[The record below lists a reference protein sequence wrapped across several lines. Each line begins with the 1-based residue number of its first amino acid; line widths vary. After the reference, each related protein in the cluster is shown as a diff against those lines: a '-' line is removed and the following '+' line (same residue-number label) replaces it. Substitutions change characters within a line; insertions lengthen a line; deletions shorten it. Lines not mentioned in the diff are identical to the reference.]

1 MPDTAHTAE
10 TPSDSLRGIRAS
22 GFITA
27 LVLVALIAVRLSMLS
42 APAQAAP
49 AADVV
54 SQVGDYTVLTLGA
67 DNDDVL
73 IVLDGRN
80 ETLSA
85 YRVKNKNSFDL
96 VEARELKSIFLEG
109 RRIGSGK

>member
-1 MPDTAHTAE
+1 MQDASPLPDASAQ
-10 TPSDSLRGIRAS
+10 PSTSSGYRAS
-22 GFITA
+22 GLITA
-27 LVLVALIAVRLSMLS
+27 IALVALIVVRLSMLV
-42 APAQAAP
+42 APAK

-85 YRVKNKNSFDL
+85 YRVKNKNSLDL
-96 VEARELKSIFLEG
+96 VEVRELKAVFLEG
-109 RRIGSGK
+109 RRLVPGK